1 MAKMWFIPP
10 LRSDLFSGRV
20 LNLRGDVKGLI
31 EDGYLE
37 YSLGRDSV

>member
-1 MAKMWFIPP
+1 MPP

-20 LNLRGDVKGLI
+20 LGAAGDVKGLI

-37 YSLGRDSV
+37 HSLGSESV